1 MVHLQSLLEGP
12 KMKIVEYVFR
22 KRDGSLRTLKGTQ
35 SFKEYAKTNP
45 ETWEN
50 IKPKGERKSA
60 PYNITLID
68 IENKGWRSIRPD
80 SLIARREVKVFD
92 GGWHLHNYEKKKMS
106 SISKMTRRRGSSI
119 KRNSVPYYALMI
131 LNKDVIQRNDV
142 EVIVEGIQEKLG
154 RKLTVRNG
162 HIRAFSRAFLKF
174 RNNGLIEKLDN
185 RKGEWYQIT
194 SKGKAFLES
203 GVRV

>member
-1 MVHLQSLLEGP
+1 
-12 KMKIVEYVFR
+12 MKIMEYVFR
-22 KRDGSLRTLKGTQ
+22 KRDGSLRTLRGTQ
-35 SFKEYAKTNP
+35 SFDEYAKTNP

-68 IENKGWRSIRPD
+68 IENDGWRSIRPN
-80 SLIARREVKVFD
+80 SLICRREVKPFNPTIHVHD
-92 GGWHLHNYEKKKMS
+92 YKRMKMS
-106 SISKMTRRRGSSI
+106 DIVKLSGKKSSI
-119 KRNSVPYYALMI
+119 KRNKIPYYTLMI
-131 LNKDVIQRNDV
+131 LNSAPKIKRNDV

-194 SKGKAFLES
+194 PKGKAFLES
-203 GVRV
+203 GVR